1 MQYAPSDL
9 PPVHPPDERGTP
21 RVVPTQAAKD
31 AWVPPVAPIPFGF
44 KPQHK
49 RSKKPLPEEEEA
61 HVFTERSGDERRK
74 YCRRLYSTPILY
86 DIRVVN
92 DRRKKNQRK
101 SDITTS
107 VDEIV

>member
-9 PPVHPPDERGTP
+9 PPAHPVDERGTP

-31 AWVPPVAPIPFGF
+31 TGVPPVAPIPFDF
-44 KPQHK
+44 KPQQK
-49 RSKKPLPEEEEA
+49 RRKKLLQEEA
-61 HVFTERSGDERRK
+61 EMHAFTERSGDERRK
-74 YCRRLYSTPILY
+74 YCRRLYDMPILY
-86 DIRVVN
+86 DIRVVI